1 MPARSARTPESPDL
15 AALMAAY
22 QAGDLSAFDALY
34 ERLAPV
40 LRRFLL
46 SLTRNDAWT
55 DDLLQETFLQI
66 HRSRQ
71 TYNSSYPVMPWAFA
85 IAHHVFLMARRT
97 RRRRGEFDST
107 TVAAE
112 HLVTRSEDGAIVA
125 RDSVMK
131 AMAELSPGTRR
142 AVWLHHVV
150 GWAFADVANK
160 LGIQE
165 AAAKLRASRGMATLR
180 RTLRDRRHD
189 G

>member
-1 MPARSARTPESPDL
+1 MPARSPRAPEPPELS
-15 AALMAAY
+15 ALMVAY
-22 QAGDLSAFDALY
+22 QGGDLSAFDGLHD
-34 ERLAPV
+34 RLAPA

-46 SLTRNDAWT
+46 SVTRNDTWT

-71 TYNSSYPVMPWAFA
+71 TYNSSYPVTPWAFA
-85 IAHHVFLMARRT
+85 IAHHVFLMARRS

-107 TVAAE
+107 AVAAD
-112 HLVTRSEDGAIVA
+112 HLVTRSEDGAIEA

-131 AMAELSPGTRR
+131 AMTALSPGTRR